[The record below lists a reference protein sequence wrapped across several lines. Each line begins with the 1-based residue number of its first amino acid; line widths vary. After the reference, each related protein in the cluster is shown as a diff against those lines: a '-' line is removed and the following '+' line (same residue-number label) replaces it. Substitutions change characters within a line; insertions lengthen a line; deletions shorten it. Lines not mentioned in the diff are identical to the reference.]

1 MWILFPTYYLL
12 LTTSKLTDEPT
23 YEATGEDEAFPN
35 NFDN

>member
-1 MWILFPTYYLL
+1 MLILLSFYDLL

-23 YEATGEDEAFPN
+23 YEATGEDEALPN